1 MLICCIVCLHTYKSL
16 ALKGIDNRNNMLFTV
31 HLKYKHTQK
40 KKRYENG
47 FQTKVY
53 HFYFPLHDRVERELS
68 ALKVTN
74 CNSHSISNRIF

>member
-40 KKRYENG
+40 KKDMRMDFKQRCTISTFHSMIEWKEN
-47 FQTKVY
+47 
-53 HFYFPLHDRVERELS
+53 FPH
-68 ALKVTN
+68 
-74 CNSHSISNRIF
+74 